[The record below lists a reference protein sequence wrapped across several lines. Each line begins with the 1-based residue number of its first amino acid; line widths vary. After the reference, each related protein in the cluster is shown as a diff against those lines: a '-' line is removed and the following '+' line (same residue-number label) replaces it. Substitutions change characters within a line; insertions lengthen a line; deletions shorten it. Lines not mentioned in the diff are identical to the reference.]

1 MVEEFW
7 RQGDEEKRLNL
18 TVSPNMD
25 RDRFERNGI
34 SIAFNDFITTPF
46 YEVIY
51 ELIPTF
57 EIFVKLLHINRQKWN
72 DLISLSKNGNSETS
86 IINALDSAN
95 DSSVGSTISLSGS
108 LEDNKPVTEQNIG
121 RRLSIAAGNIYI
133 LINTY
138 ILYIYDYKIL

>member
-1 MVEEFW
+1 VEEFW

-133 LINTY
+133 LINIY

>member
-1 MVEEFW
+1 
-7 RQGDEEKRLNL
+7 
-18 TVSPNMD
+18 MD

>member
-1 MVEEFW
+1 VEEFW

>member
-1 MVEEFW
+1 MEEFW